1 MPDTGIGA
9 RVARWRRRRGISQ
22 VALAGLVGRSESW
35 LSQVERGVR
44 DVDNLSVLRELAR
57 VLRIDLDELA
67 PDSPSTSREHPESAC
82 TSVERAFLAPSSAEP
97 VTESR
102 VASAHAL
109 YQDARYADV
118 LADLPALVEQ
128 LTASKDPRV
137 LAVGWTVTAKI
148 LTKIGE
154 AELAL
159 LAADR
164 ARDAARRSGDR
175 ADLGMATYQI
185 VCALLPTARATV
197 AEDLAVRTASTI
209 GDDDDAVRSV
219 AGANWLV
226 AAIAAA
232 RRGDSEVVV
241 ERLDRAQRLAD
252 ALGRDANLRWTAF
265 GPTNVALH
273 RVSTAVE
280 LGDAPMALA
289 AASELAVE
297 GFAPPLRS
305 RRVQVGLDVAW
316 AHTCRRND
324 ADAVLAL
331 LDVERAAPDVTRHND
346 YARSTISTLL
356 GRARG
361 STGHHVRALATRS
374 GVGV

>member
-1 MPDTGIGA
+1 
-9 RVARWRRRRGISQ
+9 
-22 VALAGLVGRSESW
+22 
-35 LSQVERGVR
+35 
-44 DVDNLSVLRELAR
+44 
-57 VLRIDLDELA
+57 
-67 PDSPSTSREHPESAC
+67 
-82 TSVERAFLAPSSAEP
+82 

-102 VASAHAL
+102 VAGAHAL

-118 LADLPALVEQ
+118 VTDLPALVEE
-128 LTASKDPRV
+128 LTASEDPRV
-137 LAVGWTVTAKI
+137 LAAGWTVSAKM
-148 LTKIGE
+148 LTKVGE
-154 AELAL
+154 VDLAL

-175 ADLGMATYQI
+175 ADVGMATYQV
-185 VCALLPTARATV
+185 VCALLPTVRAAV

-226 AAIAAA
+226 AAVAAA
-232 RRGDSEVVV
+232 RRSDSEAVV

-324 ADAVLAL
+324 GDAILAL

-361 STGHHVRALATRS
+361 STGYHVRALAARS